1 MAALQRFRLAHE
13 LVRSIYGTWGDLCQ
27 TVPLIRPSI
36 IQKTMTV

>member
-1 MAALQRFRLAHE
+1 MAALRRCRLGMGWF
-13 LVRSIYGTWGDLCQ
+13 VVPRQPGGDLRY